1 MSKGD
6 NEPLAGGRRAGSSYE
21 AATRLGPCLLV
32 SLCSA
37 GTTCSTLYQ
46 PAPSCS
52 LYPIPDSAPNSSSQ
66 SVSQSVRVNEGTQVA
81 GCWASLEH
89 GLLPSVLH
97 PRALHIPYWNIAAL
111 PHPTCQPGLITC
123 SRISFLP
130 CSYLSLRTGVLAWH
144 PSSPNKSLAPTPYSG
159 FLHPHAS
166 GAPALFQH
174 PAGTLIPSGIRDA
187 CHALLLPR
195 TGSTSSVPS
204 HSCSWYAPSPKGM
217 TGLSLGPSKSLL
229 PAAINTDSHAL
240 ENGK

>member
-1 MSKGD
+1 MKQPPAWVLVFWSLSARL
-6 NEPLAGGRRAGSSYE
+6 EPLAQ
-21 AATRLGPCLLV
+21 PCTSPHRPAV
-32 SLCSA
+32 S
-37 GTTCSTLYQ
+37 TPFQTL
-46 PAPSCS
+46 PPT
-52 LYPIPDSAPNSSSQ
+52 LP
-66 SVSQSVRVNEGTQVA
+66 VSQSVRVNEGTQVA

-97 PRALHIPYWNIAAL
+97 PRALHVPYWNIAAL

-123 SRISFLP
+123 SRISFLL

-144 PSSPNKSLAPTPYSG
+144 PSSPNKSLAPTPNSG

-166 GAPALFQH
+166 GAPALFQR
-174 PAGTLIPSGIRDA
+174 PAGTLIPSGIWDA

-204 HSCSWYAPSPKGM
+204 HSCSWYALSPKGM